1 MAFLVVIIYILA
13 FFCVLT
19 LYRILKGPSIWDR
32 MLGLNLLTAKI
43 IMMMILYADIENTS
57 LILDTALFYALLS
70 FIGVLFIAFYV
81 QKKGR
86 Y

>member
-1 MAFLVVIIYILA
+1 MAFLEIILYLLA

-19 LYRILKGPSIWDR
+19 LIRIIKGPSIWDR

-43 IMMMILYADIENTS
+43 IMMMIIYADLQNTS
-57 LILDTALFYALLS
+57 LVLDTALFYALLS
-70 FIGVLFIAFYV
+70 FIGILFIAFYV

>member
-1 MAFLVVIIYILA
+1 MAFLEIILYLLA

-19 LYRILKGPSIWDR
+19 LIRIIKGPSIWDR

-43 IMMMILYADIENTS
+43 IMMMIIYADLENTS
-57 LILDTALFYALLS
+57 LVLDTALFYALLS
-70 FIGVLFIAFYV
+70 FIGILFIAFYV